1 MIVCTTQE
9 KMVLLSNRSIL
20 TRGRAPQPISCK
32 DSGFLRIMDALY
44 ALSDSYLHFPQEY
57 ISKRGGIYF
66 TERTQGTECFSARRE
81 GKLYWELLEFIIN
94 MDESIEAKYWGW
106 GWGGLASDQK

>member
-57 ISKRGGIYF
+57 MSERGGDLVYRKNRRNGMLLCRERGNTD
-66 TERTQGTECFSARRE
+66 TESFYS
-81 GKLYWELLEFIIN
+81 LL
-94 MDESIEAKYWGW
+94 
-106 GWGGLASDQK
+106 